1 MNEDFDFIAN
11 ELKTSRPNLTIK
23 YGRVVKMRKMIPRRN
38 TEAEHVHNVSDDQK
52 KETEGQTIGRANTL
66 PSMSTTAT
74 EIDDMEFTPQL
85 ESIKSAV
92 GQTDTESA
100 VGQTDPESAVG
111 QTDPE
116 SAVRETDPES
126 AVGQIDPESALGQ
139 TDPETAV
146 GQTDINPSDPSRNNK
161 NETIDPDITIKEES
175 INVYNAINDVS
186 DIKEL
191 STTIEEKTPV
201 LGSDSDTYLE
211 DTKSNKTRD
220 VNIVKKQESA
230 GDQTSLKKSYLSEKS
245 GNKDSFT
252 DAKQI
257 TTPDYKDSF
266 TDTKQNTTT
275 PDPRNL
281 FVLKRETFID

>member
-52 KETEGQTIGRANTL
+52 KETEGQTIGLANTL
-66 PSMSTTAT
+66 PNMSTTAT

-92 GQTDTESA
+92 GQTD
-100 VGQTDPESAVG
+100 PESAVG

-116 SAVRETDPES
+116 SAVRQTDPES
-126 AVGQIDPESALGQ
+126 AVGQTDPESALGQ

-161 NETIDPDITIKEES
+161 YETIDPDITIKEES
-175 INVYNAINDVS
+175 INVYNVINDVS

-201 LGSDSDTYLE
+201 LGSDSHTYLE
-211 DTKSNKTRD
+211 DTKGNKTCD
-220 VNIVKKQESA
+220 VNIVKNQESA

>member
-1 MNEDFDFIAN
+1 
-11 ELKTSRPNLTIK
+11 
-23 YGRVVKMRKMIPRRN
+23 MIPRRN

-52 KETEGQTIGRANTL
+52 KETEGQTIGLANTL
-66 PSMSTTAT
+66 PNMSTTAT

-92 GQTDTESA
+92 GQTD
-100 VGQTDPESAVG
+100 PESAVG
-111 QTDPE
+111 QT
-116 SAVRETDPES
+116 
-126 AVGQIDPESALGQ
+126 DPESALGQ

-161 NETIDPDITIKEES
+161 YETIDPDITIKEES
-175 INVYNAINDVS
+175 INVYNVINDVS

-201 LGSDSDTYLE
+201 LGSDSHTYLE
-211 DTKSNKTRD
+211 DTKGNKTCD
-220 VNIVKKQESA
+220 VNIVKNQESA

>member
-92 GQTDTESA
+92 GQTD
-100 VGQTDPESAVG
+100 PESAVG
-111 QTDPE
+111 QTDLE

-126 AVGQIDPESALGQ
+126 AVGQIDSESALGQ
-139 TDPETAV
+139 TDLETAV

-161 NETIDPDITIKEES
+161 NETIYPDITIKEES

-211 DTKSNKTRD
+211 DTKGNKTRD
-220 VNIVKKQESA
+220 VNIVNNQESA

-245 GNKDSFT
+245 GN
-252 DAKQI
+252 
-257 TTPDYKDSF
+257 KDSF